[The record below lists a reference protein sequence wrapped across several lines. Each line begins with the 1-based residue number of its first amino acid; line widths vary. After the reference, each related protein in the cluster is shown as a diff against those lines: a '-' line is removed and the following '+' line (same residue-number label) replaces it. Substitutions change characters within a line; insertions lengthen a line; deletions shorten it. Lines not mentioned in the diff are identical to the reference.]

1 MTQNL
6 LRGWP
11 AFDTNPPPA
20 DDSTEQASPPLLL
33 QYWQTAQR
41 WKWIIVGVMVGALAI
56 GLIATL
62 LTTPKYTAESRIEI
76 NRETQNVTKVEG
88 LESPESR
95 LDDEFYQTQYSL
107 LEARSL
113 AERVARKLRLATN
126 EAFFAAHGVDM
137 DGGPIG
143 LGQQQSQAPAERAKR
158 EELAVDLLLK
168 NIRIV
173 PIPRSRL
180 VDVRYVSASPDIS
193 ADIANTWVRQFIEQT
208 LDRRFS
214 STADARRFLESRL
227 ADLGQR
233 LEASERAVV
242 NYSSSRGIVSL
253 GRMTTADGRTEV
265 DRTLLSSDLEA
276 LNAALTEATADRIA
290 AQSRAATGSDTPG
303 STNDGALAGLRQ
315 RRAEAAAEY
324 ARMQIQFEP
333 DYPAAKALAE
343 QVRTLDAAIAREESR
358 ISSSRGGTYA
368 AAAAREGQLR
378 ERVDRLK
385 ESLNRQKRD
394 TIQYNIYQREA
405 DTNRQLYDSL
415 LQRYKEIGVAG
426 VSLSNITII
435 DVAQVP
441 TAPSSP
447 NLMLNLALAFVVGL
461 GLSLL
466 AVLGLEQIDEGLR
479 DPAAVA
485 QLNVP
490 SLGSVPD
497 FGDTEI
503 DELIGD
509 TKSELSE
516 AYFSIQSNLAFSTD
530 HGFPRSLM
538 MTSSRPAEGKTTS
551 SLALAVALGRT
562 GKRVL
567 LIDADMRSPSIHKF
581 FGGSNGA
588 GLSNFLVGNDNWGE
602 LVHETPFKGLHVI
615 YAGPTPPSAAELL
628 SGDRMHLL
636 IEQAGAKFDNVVV
649 DSPPILGLAD
659 APLISRAV
667 EGCAFVAE
675 AEGVAVRGLKS
686 ALHRLRQAHAHIY
699 GVIVTKISRK
709 RAAYGYGYGYGYDY
723 GAKKSEA

>member
-1 MTQNL
+1 MTQNIL
-6 LRGWP
+6 SVWP
-11 AFDTNPPPA
+11 TLETNPAQA
-20 DDSTEQASPPLLL
+20 DGGAEQASPPLLL

-41 WKWIIVGVMVGALAI
+41 WKWIIVGIIAGALAI

-62 LTTPKYTAESRIEI
+62 LATPKYTAESRIEI
-76 NRETQNVTKVEG
+76 NREAQNVTKVEG

-137 DGGPIG
+137 DGGPMDF
-143 LGQQQSQAPAERAKR
+143 GQQQAQTPAKRAER

-180 VDVRYVSASPDIS
+180 VDVRYVSASPDTS
-193 ADIANTWVRQFIEQT
+193 ADISNAWVRQFIEQT

-214 STADARRFLESRL
+214 STSDARRFLEGRL

-233 LEASERAVV
+233 LEVSERAVV
-242 NYSSSRGIVSL
+242 NYSSSRGIISL
-253 GRMTTADGRTEV
+253 GRTTTPDGRTEV
-265 DRTLLSSDLEA
+265 DRTLVSSDLEA
-276 LNAALTEATADRIA
+276 LNAALVQATADRIA
-290 AQSRAATGSDTPG
+290 AQSRAKTGSDAPD
-303 STNDGALAGLRQ
+303 STNTVALAGLRQ
-315 RRAEAAAEY
+315 HRAEVAAEY
-324 ARMQIQFEP
+324 AKILVQFEP
-333 DYPAAKALAE
+333 GYPVARALAE
-343 QVRTLDAAIAREESR
+343 QVRTLDAGIAREEGR
-358 ISSSRGGTYA
+358 ISNSRGGNYA
-368 AAAAREGQLR
+368 AAAAREEQLR
-378 ERVDRLK
+378 EQVNRLK
-385 ESLNRQKRD
+385 DSLNRQKHD

-435 DVAQVP
+435 DMAQVP

-461 GLSLL
+461 GLSFL

-479 DPAAVA
+479 NPAAVA

-490 SLGSVPD
+490 PLGSVPD
-497 FGDTEI
+497 FGDTDI
-503 DELIGD
+503 DGLIGD

-551 SLALAVALGRT
+551 SIALAVALGRT

-581 FGGSNGA
+581 FGMANGS
-588 GLSNFLVGNDNWGE
+588 GLSNFLVGNDNWSE
-602 LVHETPFKGLHVI
+602 LVHETRFRGLHVI
-615 YAGPTPPSAAELL
+615 SAGPTPPSAAELL
-628 SGDRMHLL
+628 SGDRMHFL
-636 IEQAGAKFDNVVV
+636 IEQAGAQFDNVIV

-686 ALHRLRQAHAHIY
+686 ALARLRQAHAHIY

-723 GAKKSEA
+723 GAKNEA